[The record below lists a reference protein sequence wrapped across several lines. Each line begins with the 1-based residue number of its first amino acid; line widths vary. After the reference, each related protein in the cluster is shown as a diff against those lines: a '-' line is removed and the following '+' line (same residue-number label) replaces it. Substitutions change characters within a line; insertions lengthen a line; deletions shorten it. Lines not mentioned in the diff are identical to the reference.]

1 MYKTDVRGK
10 LIDGEEK
17 SLSQI
22 SQEILAPIYGKPPMW
37 WYVALGI
44 SLAMFAWGVQSIYIT
59 VTQGIGT
66 WGQNSTVA
74 WGWEIINFVWW
85 IGIGHA
91 GTAFSIFL
99 LILRQKWR
107 TAINRA
113 AEAMTVVAVFCAA
126 LFPLIHMGRP
136 WLFFWIFPYPNTR
149 GPLWVNF
156 NSPLFWDFVAIS
168 AYLLISASFWYFGM
182 VPDFATIRDTTKSK
196 IKKAIYGFF
205 AFGWT
210 GSSRE
215 WLRYEGLA
223 FVLGG
228 IAAVLVV
235 SVHSIV
241 STDFAVS
248 VEPGWHTT
256 LFPPY
261 FVVGAIFSGF
271 AMVLTLV
278 TLMKK
283 LYNMDDFITGRH
295 VDAVCRVLVFISLI
309 MGTAY
314 ITEIFIAWYS
324 GSEYEMYTF
333 FKNRITGDYAFQFW
347 AMFTLNALL
356 PQLFWSKKIRNSI
369 WIVFTISLLI
379 NLGMWYERFNI
390 VVTSLSKN
398 YLPASWAAYHPTWVE
413 IGFFVGTLGMF
424 SAGVL
429 LFFRYIPQIAISEVK
444 MVSKYN
450 KQQTSHLKPGHHHD
464 YE

>member
-10 LIDGEEK
+10 LIDGEK

-22 SQEILAPIYGKPPMW
+22 SHEILAPIDAKTPVW
-37 WYVALGI
+37 WYAAMAL
-44 SLAMFAWGVQSIYIT
+44 SLVMLAMGVISIYIT
-59 VTQGIGT
+59 LTVGIGT
-66 WGQNSTVA
+66 WGVNSSVA

-113 AEAMTVVAVFCAA
+113 AEAMTVVAVICAA
-126 LFPLIHMGRP
+126 LFPLIHMGRA
-136 WLFFWIFPYPNTR
+136 WLFFYIFPYPNTR

-156 NSPLFWDFVAIS
+156 NSPLFWDFTAIT

-182 VPDFATIRDTTKSK
+182 VPDFATIRDSERSK

-210 GSSRE
+210 GSSRQ

-283 LYNMDDFITGRH
+283 LYNMGDFITENH
-295 VDAVCRVLVFISLI
+295 VDAVCRILIFISLI

-314 ITEIFIAWYS
+314 LTEIFIAWYS
-324 GSEYEMYTF
+324 GSDYEFYTF
-333 FKNRITGDYAFQFW
+333 FKNRIVGDYAFQFW
-347 AMFTLNALL
+347 MMFICNAIV
-356 PQLFWSKKIRNSI
+356 PQLFWFRKVRRNLLV
-369 WIVFTISLLI
+369 VFIISLII
-379 NLGMWYERFNI
+379 NLGMWFERFNI
-390 VVTSLSKN
+390 VVTSLAKS
-398 YLPASWAAYHPTWVE
+398 YLPSNWVTYHPTIIE
-413 IGFFVGTLGMF
+413 IGFFIGTLGLF
-424 SAGVL
+424 GAGVL
-429 LFFRYIPQIAISEVK
+429 LFFRFLPQIAISEVK
-444 MVSKYN
+444 MISKFN
-450 KQQTSHLKPGHHHD
+450 TQQSNHLKPGHHD

>member
-241 STDFAVS
+241 STDFAAS

-283 LYNMDDFITGRH
+283 LYNMDDFITSRH

-369 WIVFTISLLI
+369 WIVFAVSLLI

>member
-1 MYKTDVRGK
+1 
-10 LIDGEEK
+10 
-17 SLSQI
+17 
-22 SQEILAPIYGKPPMW
+22 
-37 WYVALGI
+37 
-44 SLAMFAWGVQSIYIT
+44 
-59 VTQGIGT
+59 
-66 WGQNSTVA
+66 
-74 WGWEIINFVWW
+74 VWW

-113 AEAMTVVAVFCAA
+113 AEAMTVVAVMAAA
-126 LFPLIHMGRP
+126 LFPLLHMGRP
-136 WLFFWIFPYPNTR
+136 WLFFYIFPYPNTR

-182 VPDFATIRDTTKSK
+182 LPDLATLRDTAKSK
-196 IKKAIYGFF
+196 IKKAVYGIM

-215 WLRYEGLA
+215 WLRFEGLS

-248 VEPGWHTT
+248 VEVGWHTT
-256 LFPPY
+256 IFPPY

-278 TLMKK
+278 VMMRRFYKM
-283 LYNMDDFITGRH
+283 NDFITDSH
-295 VDAVCRVLVFISLI
+295 IDAVCRVLIFISLI

-314 ITEIFIAWYS
+314 ITEIFVAWYS
-324 GSEYEMYTF
+324 GSPYEMYMF
-333 FKNRITGDYAFQFW
+333 FKNRLTGEYAVEFW
-347 AMFTLNALL
+347 IMFISNAVV
-356 PQLFWSKKIRNSI
+356 PQLFWFKKMRRSMLVVFVVSI
-369 WIVFTISLLI
+369 II
-379 NLGMWYERFNI
+379 NIGMWFERYNI
-390 VVTSLSKN
+390 IVTSLSRD
-398 YLPASWAAYHPTWVE
+398 YLPSSWVSYTPTIIE
-413 IGFFVGTLGMF
+413 IGFFLGTIGLF
-424 SAGVL
+424 VTGVL
-429 LFFRYIPQIAISEVK
+429 LFFRFIPMIAISELKSVAK
-444 MVSKYN
+444 FD
-450 KQQTSHLKPGHHHD
+450 KQLKHKKHTNH
-464 YE
+464 E

>member
-22 SQEILAPIYGKPPMW
+22 SAEILAPIYAKTPRW
-37 WYVALGI
+37 WYITMGVALLMFVWGI
-44 SLAMFAWGVQSIYIT
+44 QSVYIT
-59 VTQGIGT
+59 LTQGIGA

-113 AEAMTVVAVFCAA
+113 AEAMTVVAVLCAA
-126 LFPLIHMGRP
+126 LFPLLHMGRP

-205 AFGWT
+205 SFGWT

-283 LYNMDDFITGRH
+283 LYNMGDFITDRH
-295 VDAVCRVLVFISLI
+295 VDAVCRVLVFVSLI

-333 FKNRITGDYAFQFW
+333 FKNRLTGDYAFQFW

-369 WIVFTISLLI
+369 WVVFVISLLI

-398 YLPASWAAYHPTWVE
+398 YMPASWAPYEPTSVE

-424 SAGVL
+424 IAGVL

-450 KQQTSHLKPGHHHD
+450 KQQTTHLKPGHHHD

>member
-1 MYKTDVRGK
+1 MYNSEVRGR
-10 LIDGEEK
+10 LIQGDK
-17 SLSQI
+17 SLKQI
-22 SQEILAPIYGKPPMW
+22 SQEIIAPIHAKTPIW
-37 WYVALGI
+37 WYAAMVV
-44 SLAMFAWGVQSIYIT
+44 SLAMFGFGIYCKYIT
-59 VTQGIGT
+59 ISTGIGT
-66 WGQNSTVA
+66 WGVNNSVA
-74 WGWEIINFVWW
+74 WGWAIINFVWW

-113 AEAMTVVAVFCAA
+113 AEAMTVVAVFCAS
-126 LFPLIHMGRP
+126 LFPLLHMGRP
-136 WLFFWIFPYPNTR
+136 WLFFYIFPYPNTR

-182 VPDFATIRDTTKSK
+182 VPDFATIRDTAKSK
-196 IKKAIYGFF
+196 IKKAVYGFF

-215 WLRYEGLA
+215 WLRFEGLS

-248 VEPGWHTT
+248 VEAGWHTT
-256 LFPPY
+256 IFPPY

-278 TLMKK
+278 ITMRG
-283 LYNMDDFITGRH
+283 LYKMNDFITDSH
-295 VDAVCRVLVFISLI
+295 IDAVCRVLVFISLI

-314 ITEIFIAWYS
+314 LTEIFMAWYS
-324 GSEYEMYTF
+324 GSEYETYMF
-333 FKNRITGDYAFQFW
+333 FRNRLFGEYAPQFW
-347 AMFTLNALL
+347 TMFIANAIV
-356 PQLFWSKKIRNSI
+356 PQLFWIKKMRRNM
-369 WIVFTISLLI
+369 WVVFTVSIII
-379 NLGMWYERFNI
+379 NIGMWFERFNI
-390 VVTSLSKN
+390 VVTSLSRD
-398 YLPASWAAYHPTWVE
+398 YLPSSWASYSPTWVE
-413 IGFFVGTLGMF
+413 IGFFIGTLGMF
-424 SAGVL
+424 ISGVL
-429 LFFRYIPQIAISEVK
+429 LFFRYIPMIAISELKSVAK
-444 MVSKYN
+444 FD
-450 KQQTSHLKPGHHHD
+450 KPGNGELKTKTH
-464 YE
+464 E

>member
-22 SQEILAPIYGKPPMW
+22 SQEILAPIYGKTPRW
-37 WYVALGI
+37 WYITMGI
-44 SLAMFAWGVQSIYIT
+44 SLLMLAWGIQSVYVTLT
-59 VTQGIGT
+59 VGIGS

-113 AEAMTVVAVFCAA
+113 AEAMTVVAVLCAA
-126 LFPLIHMGRP
+126 LFPLLHMGRP

-283 LYNMDDFITGRH
+283 LYNMDDFITSRH

-369 WIVFTISLLI
+369 WIVFVISLLI

-398 YLPASWAAYHPTWVE
+398 YLPASWAAYHPTMVE

-424 SAGVL
+424 TAGVL

-444 MVSKYN
+444 MVAKFN
-450 KQQTSHLKPGHHHD
+450 KQQSTHLKPGHHHD

>member
-1 MYKTDVRGK
+1 MYNSEVRGR
-10 LIDGEEK
+10 LITGDK
-17 SLSQI
+17 SLGQI
-22 SQEILAPIYGKPPMW
+22 SHEIIAPIYAKTPIW
-37 WYVALGI
+37 WYGAILVGLIMFGI
-44 SLAMFAWGVQSIYIT
+44 GAYSIFIT
-59 VTQGIGT
+59 LTKGLGT
-66 WGQNSTVA
+66 WGLTSSVA
-74 WGWEIINFVWW
+74 WGWDIINFVWW

-113 AEAMTVVAVFCAA
+113 AEAMTVIAVFCAS
-126 LFPLIHMGRP
+126 LFPLLHMGRP
-136 WLFFWIFPYPNTR
+136 WLFFYIFPYPNTR

-182 VPDFATIRDTTKSK
+182 LPDFATIRDTAKSK
-196 IKKAIYGFF
+196 IKKTVYGIF

-215 WLRYEGLA
+215 WMRYEGLS

-256 LFPPY
+256 IFPPY

-278 TLMKK
+278 VIMRG
-283 LYNMDDFITGRH
+283 LYNMNDFITDSH
-295 VDAVCRVLVFISLI
+295 IDAVCRVLVFISLI

-314 ITEIFIAWYS
+314 MTEIFMAWYS
-324 GSEYEMYTF
+324 GSEYEIYMF
-333 FKNRITGDYAFQFW
+333 FRNRIFGDYAYQFW
-347 AMFTLNALL
+347 VMFISNAVI
-356 PQLFWSKKIRNSI
+356 PQLFWFKGMRRRIWVVFIISI
-369 WIVFTISLLI
+369 II
-379 NLGMWYERFNI
+379 NIGMWFERYNI
-390 VVTSLSKN
+390 IVTSLSRD
-398 YLPASWAAYHPTWVE
+398 YLPSSWTSYSPTLIE

-424 SAGVL
+424 ITGVL
-429 LFFRYIPQIAISEVK
+429 LLFRYIPMIAISE
-444 MVSKYN
+444 
-450 KQQTSHLKPGHHHD
+450 LKSVAKFDKPRTEQLKHNQH
-464 YE
+464 E

>member
-1 MYKTDVRGK
+1 MYNSEVRGR
-10 LIDGEEK
+10 LIEGDKTLG
-17 SLSQI
+17 QI
-22 SQEILAPIYGKPPMW
+22 SEEILAPIHAKTPLW
-37 WYVALGI
+37 WYAALVAGLGM
-44 SLAMFAWGVQSIYIT
+44 LGFGAYAIYIT
-59 VTQGIGT
+59 LTVGLGT
-66 WGQNSTVA
+66 WGLNSSVA
-74 WGWEIINFVWW
+74 WGWDIINFVWW

-113 AEAMTVVAVFCAA
+113 AEAMTVVAVLAAA
-126 LFPLIHMGRP
+126 LFPLLHMGRP
-136 WLFFWIFPYPNTR
+136 WLFFYIFPYPNTR

-182 VPDFATIRDTTKSK
+182 LPDLATLRDTAKSK
-196 IKKAIYGFF
+196 IKKTVYGIM

-215 WLRYEGLA
+215 WMRFEGLS

-248 VEPGWHTT
+248 VEVGWHTT
-256 LFPPY
+256 IFPPY

-278 TLMKK
+278 VIMRRFYKM
-283 LYNMDDFITGRH
+283 NDFITDSH
-295 VDAVCRVLVFISLI
+295 IDAVCRVLIFISLI

-314 ITEIFIAWYS
+314 ITEIFVAWYS
-324 GSEYEMYTF
+324 GNPYEMYMF
-333 FKNRITGDYAFQFW
+333 FKNRLTGEYAVEFW
-347 AMFTLNALL
+347 IMFISNAIV
-356 PQLFWSKKIRNSI
+356 PQLFWFKKMRRSMLVVFIVSI
-369 WIVFTISLLI
+369 IVNI
-379 NLGMWYERFNI
+379 GMWFERYNI
-390 VVTSLSKN
+390 IVTSLSRD
-398 YLPASWAAYHPTWVE
+398 YLPSSWVSYSPTIIE
-413 IGFFVGTLGMF
+413 IGFFLGTIGLF
-424 SAGVL
+424 VTGVL
-429 LFFRYIPQIAISEVK
+429 LFFRFIPMIAISELKSVAK
-444 MVSKYN
+444 FDKQLKN
-450 KQQTSHLKPGHHHD
+450 KKHANH
-464 YE
+464 E

>member
-1 MYKTDVRGK
+1 MYKTDIRGK
-10 LIDGEEK
+10 LVDGDK

-22 SQEILAPIYGKPPMW
+22 STDILAPMYGKMPKW
-37 WYVALGI
+37 WYGAMTI
-44 SLAMFAWGVQSIYIT
+44 SLIMFAWGAKSIYTTLT
-59 VTQGIGT
+59 VGIGS
-66 WGQNSTVA
+66 WGQNNSVA
-74 WGWEIINFVWW
+74 WGWEIVNFVWW

-107 TAINRA
+107 SSINRA
-113 AEAMTVVAVFCAA
+113 AEAMTVAAVFCAA
-126 LFPLIHMGRP
+126 LFPLIHMGRS
-136 WLFFWIFPYPNTR
+136 WLFFYVFPYPNTR

-196 IKKAIYGFF
+196 VKKAVYGFF
-205 AFGWT
+205 SFGWT
-210 GSSRE
+210 GSSKE

-241 STDFAVS
+241 STDFAAGIT
-248 VEPGWHTT
+248 PGWHSTI
-256 LFPPY
+256 FPPF

-278 TLMKK
+278 VLMRK
-283 LYNMDDFITGRH
+283 LYKMEDFITDNH

-314 ITEIFIAWYS
+314 ITEIFMAWYS
-324 GSEYEMYTF
+324 GSEYEFFTF
-333 FKNRITGDYAFQFW
+333 FKNRITGDYAFEFW
-347 AMFTLNALL
+347 SMFIYNALL
-356 PQLFWSKKIRNSI
+356 PQLFWSRKIRRNIWLVFAISI
-369 WIVFTISLLI
+369 FI
-379 NLGMWYERFNI
+379 NIGMWYERYII
-390 VVTSLSKN
+390 VVTSLSKD
-398 YLPASWAAYHPTWVE
+398 YLPSSWAPYHPSLVE
-413 IGFFVGTLGMF
+413 IGFYVGTLGMF
-424 SAGVL
+424 AAAVL
-429 LFFRYIPQIAISEVK
+429 LFFRYIPQIAIHEVK
-444 MVSKYN
+444 MISKYN
-450 KQQTSHLKPGHHHD
+450 TQQSDHLKPGHHD

>member
-1 MYKTDVRGK
+1 MYKTDIRGK
-10 LIDGEEK
+10 LVDGDK
-17 SLSQI
+17 SLTRI
-22 SQEILAPIYGKPPMW
+22 SQDILAPIDAKTPTW
-37 WYVALGI
+37 WYIAMAV
-44 SLAMFAWGVQSIYIT
+44 SLMMFAWGARSIYVTLT
-59 VTQGIGT
+59 VGIGA
-66 WGQNSTVA
+66 WGQNNTVA

-107 TAINRA
+107 SSINRA
-113 AEAMTVVAVFCAA
+113 AEAMTVAAVICAA
-126 LFPLIHMGRP
+126 LFPLIHMGRS
-136 WLFFWIFPYPNTR
+136 WLFFWVFPYPNTR

-156 NSPLFWDFVAIS
+156 NSPLFWDFVAVS
-168 AYLLISASFWYFGM
+168 TYLLISASFWYFGM

-196 IKKAIYGFF
+196 IKRAVYGFF

-210 GSSRE
+210 GSSKE

-241 STDFAVS
+241 STDFAAGI
-248 VEPGWHTT
+248 EPGWHSTI
-256 LFPPY
+256 FPPF

-283 LYNMDDFITGRH
+283 LYKMDDFITANH
-295 VDAVCRVLVFISLI
+295 VDAVCRILVFISLI

-324 GSEYEMYTF
+324 GSEYEVFTF
-333 FKNRITGDYAFQFW
+333 FRNRITGEYSYEFW
-347 AMFTLNALL
+347 FMFIFNALL
-356 PQLFWSKKIRNSI
+356 PQLFWSKKVRRNI
-369 WIVFTISLLI
+369 WIVFAISICI
-379 NLGMWYERFNI
+379 NIGMWLERYI
-390 VVTSLSKN
+390 IIVTSLTKDF
-398 YLPASWAAYHPTWVE
+398 LPANWAEYHPTLVE
-413 IGFFVGTLGMF
+413 IGFYVGTIGMF
-424 SAGVL
+424 SAAVL
-429 LFFRYIPQIAISEVK
+429 LFFKYIPQIAIHEVK
-444 MVSKYN
+444 MISKYN
-450 KQQTSHLKPGHHHD
+450 TQQFDHLKPGHHD

>member
-1 MYKTDVRGK
+1 MYKTDIRGK
-10 LIDGEEK
+10 LIDGEK

-22 SQEILAPIYGKPPMW
+22 SQEILAPIDAKTPRW
-37 WYVALGI
+37 WFIAMGI
-44 SLAMFAWGVQSIYIT
+44 SLAMLALGVKSVYIT
-59 VTQGIGT
+59 LTQGIGT
-66 WGQNSTVA
+66 WGVNSTVA

-113 AEAMTVVAVFCAA
+113 AEAMTVVAVLCAA
-126 LFPLIHMGRP
+126 LFPLIHMGRA
-136 WLFFWIFPYPNTR
+136 WLFFYIFPYPNTR

-156 NSPLFWDFVAIS
+156 NSPLFWDFMAIS

-182 VPDFATIRDTTKSK
+182 VPDFASIRDTTKSK
-196 IKKAIYGFF
+196 IKKAVYGFF
-205 AFGWT
+205 AFGWV

-248 VEPGWHTT
+248 IEPGWHTT

-283 LYNMDDFITGRH
+283 LYKMGDFITGNH
-295 VDAVCRVLVFISLI
+295 VDAICRILVFVSLI

-333 FKNRITGDYAFQFW
+333 FKNRITGEYAMQFW
-347 AMFTLNALL
+347 GMFIFNALL
-356 PQLFWSKKIRNSI
+356 PQLFWSRKVRRNL
-369 WIVFTISLLI
+369 WIVFVISLFI
-379 NLGMWYERFNI
+379 NLGMWFERFNI

-398 YLPASWAAYHPTWVE
+398 YLPASWAEYHPTFIE
-413 IGFFVGTLGMF
+413 IGFFIGTLGLF

-429 LFFRYIPQIAISEVK
+429 LFFRYIPQIALHEVK
-444 MVSKYN
+444 MISKYN
-450 KQQTSHLKPGHHHD
+450 TQQTDHLKPGHHD

>member
-1 MYKTDVRGK
+1 MYNSEVRGR
-10 LIDGEEK
+10 LITGDKTLG
-17 SLSQI
+17 QI
-22 SQEILAPIYGKPPMW
+22 SKEIIAPIHAKTPIW
-37 WYVALGI
+37 WYGALLV
-44 SLAMFAWGVQSIYIT
+44 SLGMFGFGLYCKYIT
-59 VTQGIGT
+59 VTTGIGT
-66 WGQNSTVA
+66 WGVNNSIA
-74 WGWEIINFVWW
+74 WGWAIINFVWW

-113 AEAMTVVAVFCAA
+113 AEAMTVVAVFCAS
-126 LFPLIHMGRP
+126 LFPLLHMGRP
-136 WLFFWIFPYPNTR
+136 WLFFYIFPYPNTR

-182 VPDFATIRDTTKSK
+182 VPDFATIRDTAKSK
-196 IKKAIYGFF
+196 IKKAVYGFF

-215 WLRYEGLA
+215 WLRFEGLS

-248 VEPGWHTT
+248 VKPGWHTT
-256 LFPPY
+256 IFPPY

-278 TLMKK
+278 ITMRG
-283 LYNMDDFITGRH
+283 LYKMNDFITDSH
-295 VDAVCRVLVFISLI
+295 IDAVCRVLVFISLI

-314 ITEIFIAWYS
+314 MTEIFMAWYS
-324 GSEYEMYTF
+324 GSEYETYLF
-333 FKNRITGDYAFQFW
+333 FNTRIFGEYAPQFW
-347 AMFTLNALL
+347 AMFIANAVV
-356 PQLFWSKKIRNSI
+356 PQLFWFKKMRRNM
-369 WIVFTISLLI
+369 WVVFTVSIII
-379 NLGMWYERFNI
+379 NIGMWFERFNI
-390 VVTSLSKN
+390 VVTSLSRD
-398 YLPASWAAYHPTWVE
+398 YLPSSWASYSPTWVE
-413 IGFFVGTLGMF
+413 IGFFIGTLGMF
-424 SAGVL
+424 ITGVL
-429 LFFRYIPQIAISEVK
+429 LFFRFIPMIAISELKSVAKFDKPQKNHVK
-444 MVSKYN
+444 H
-450 KQQTSHLKPGHHHD
+450 TAH
-464 YE
+464 E

>member
-22 SQEILAPIYGKPPMW
+22 SQEILAPIYGKTPRW
-37 WYVALGI
+37 WYITMGV
-44 SLAMFAWGVQSIYIT
+44 SLLMLAWGIQSVYIT
-59 VTQGIGT
+59 LTQGIGS
-66 WGQNSTVA
+66 WGRNSTVA

-113 AEAMTVVAVFCAA
+113 AEAMTVVAVLCAA
-126 LFPLIHMGRP
+126 LFPLLHMGRP

-205 AFGWT
+205 SFGWT

-215 WLRYEGLA
+215 WLRFEGLA

-283 LYNMDDFITGRH
+283 LYNMDDFITSRH
-295 VDAVCRVLVFISLI
+295 VDAVCRVLVFVSLI

-333 FKNRITGDYAFQFW
+333 FKNRLTGDYAFQFW

-369 WIVFTISLLI
+369 WIVFVISLLI

-398 YLPASWAAYHPTWVE
+398 YLPASWAAYHPTSVE

-424 SAGVL
+424 TAGVL

-444 MVSKYN
+444 MVSKFN
-450 KQQTSHLKPGHHHD
+450 KQQTTHLKPGHHHD